1 MNDWIFD
8 RYRETEVKVIKHL
21 KNFKFNLLVQELY
34 HFVWNDFCDVYIEL
48 SKIYLKDKKNF
59 EEISNNFSFIFKI
72 VLNLVN
78 PLIPFVSEKI
88 SKDLNYTKKNLYLE
102 ELANKNERKVFKK
115 KSIEF
120 YKVIELIRNLRS
132 NLRNKKK
139 LNFVLLISSKNK
151 VKWIDDNENLIK
163 MFFNINKINYLNTN
177 NLDFDFVC
185 SGLKFVIDYENKEK
199 SNKDD
204 VNKKIKF
211 YEAEVKFFEIK
222 LKNQNFL
229 SKAPQKV
236 INENKAKLKEALKN
250 LDLLKN
256 NNV

>member
-1 MNDWIFD
+1 
-8 RYRETEVKVIKHL
+8 
-21 KNFKFNLLVQELY
+21 
-34 HFVWNDFCDVYIEL
+34 
-48 SKIYLKDKKNF
+48 
-59 EEISNNFSFIFKI
+59 
-72 VLNLVN
+72 
-78 PLIPFVSEKI
+78 
-88 SKDLNYTKKNLYLE
+88 
-102 ELANKNERKVFKK
+102 
-115 KSIEF
+115 
-120 YKVIELIRNLRS
+120 
-132 NLRNKKK
+132 
-139 LNFVLLISSKNK
+139 
-151 VKWIDDNENLIK
+151 

-211 YEAEVKFFEIK
+211 YEGEVKFFEIK
-222 LKNQNFL
+222 LKNKNFL
-229 SKAPQKV
+229 SKAPEKV

>member
-1 MNDWIFD
+1 
-8 RYRETEVKVIKHL
+8 
-21 KNFKFNLLVQELY
+21 
-34 HFVWNDFCDVYIEL
+34 
-48 SKIYLKDKKNF
+48 
-59 EEISNNFSFIFKI
+59 
-72 VLNLVN
+72 
-78 PLIPFVSEKI
+78 
-88 SKDLNYTKKNLYLE
+88 
-102 ELANKNERKVFKK
+102 
-115 KSIEF
+115 
-120 YKVIELIRNLRS
+120 
-132 NLRNKKK
+132 
-139 LNFVLLISSKNK
+139 
-151 VKWIDDNENLIK
+151 

-177 NLDFDFVC
+177 NLEFDFVC

-222 LKNQNFL
+222 LKNKNFL

>member
-1 MNDWIFD
+1 M
-8 RYRETEVKVIKHL
+8 
-21 KNFKFNLLVQELY
+21 
-34 HFVWNDFCDVYIEL
+34 
-48 SKIYLKDKKNF
+48 
-59 EEISNNFSFIFKI
+59 
-72 VLNLVN
+72 NLVN

-139 LNFVLLISSKNK
+139 LNFVLFISSKNK

-163 MFFNINKINYLNTN
+163 MFFNINKINYLNIN
-177 NLDFDFVC
+177 NLKFDFVC
-185 SGLKFVIDYENKEK
+185 SGLKFAIDYENKEK

-211 YEAEVKFFEIK
+211 YEGEVKFFEIK
-222 LKNQNFL
+222 LKNKNFL
-229 SKAPQKV
+229 SKAPEKV

>member
-1 MNDWIFD
+1 M
-8 RYRETEVKVIKHL
+8 IKHL
-21 KNFKFNLLVQELY
+21 KDFKFNLLVQELY

-59 EEISNNFSFIFKI
+59 EEISNNFSFILKL

-88 SKDLNYTKKNLYLE
+88 SKDLSYTKKNLYLE

-199 SNKDD
+199 SNKND

-211 YEAEVKFFEIK
+211 YEGEVKFFEIK
-222 LKNQNFL
+222 LKNKNFL
-229 SKAPQKV
+229 SKAPEKV

>member
-1 MNDWIFD
+1 
-8 RYRETEVKVIKHL
+8 
-21 KNFKFNLLVQELY
+21 
-34 HFVWNDFCDVYIEL
+34 
-48 SKIYLKDKKNF
+48 
-59 EEISNNFSFIFKI
+59 
-72 VLNLVN
+72 
-78 PLIPFVSEKI
+78 
-88 SKDLNYTKKNLYLE
+88 
-102 ELANKNERKVFKK
+102 
-115 KSIEF
+115 
-120 YKVIELIRNLRS
+120 
-132 NLRNKKK
+132 
-139 LNFVLLISSKNK
+139 
-151 VKWIDDNENLIK
+151 

-211 YEAEVKFFEIK
+211 YEGEVKFFEIK
-222 LKNQNFL
+222 LKNKNFL

>member
-1 MNDWIFD
+1 MF
-8 RYRETEVKVIKHL
+8 RSYTT
-21 KNFKFNLLVQELY
+21 
-34 HFVWNDFCDVYIEL
+34 FVWNDFCDVYIEL

-59 EEISNNFSFIFKI
+59 EEISNNFSFIFKL

-139 LNFVLLISSKNK
+139 LNFVLFISSKNK

-211 YEAEVKFFEIK
+211 YEGEVKFFEIK
-222 LKNQNFL
+222 LKNKNFL
-229 SKAPQKV
+229 SKAPEKV